1 MSLDIPTKEPRAF
14 IAGET
19 LTWSKSLSDYPASEW
34 TLKYSFKGPTSTG
47 LAGSDVTATADGE
60 DFLVEIASSSSDDL
74 SAGTYRLVGWVESGS
89 EKHYVYDEDC
99 IVRPAP
105 AAGVLETRSTNKI
118 IVDAID
124 AVMQNKAS
132 LDQQSYK
139 IADRE
144 LVRYQPDQLL
154 KFRTYY
160 WNEYVKEERAKRG
173 GSSMR
178 NINCGF

>member
-1 MSLDIPTKEPRAF
+1 MSTSDIPTREPRSF

-19 LTWSKSLSDYPASEW
+19 LEWSKSLDDYPADEW
-34 TLKYSFKGPTSTG
+34 TLKYSLRGPGT
-47 LAGSDVTATADGE
+47 APADITATADGE
-60 DFLVEIASSSSDDL
+60 EFLVDVSSTVTTAL
-74 SAGTYRLVGWVESGS
+74 TAGTWRLVGWVEKGS
-89 EKHYVYDEDC
+89 EKHFIHDREV
-99 IVRPAP
+99 IVIAAP
-105 AAGVLETRSTNKI
+105 ASGTLDTRSTAKI

-124 AVMQNKAS
+124 ALMTGKAS

-144 LVRYQPDQLL
+144 LVRMTPKELTDW
-154 KFRTYY
+154 RTYY
-160 WNEYVKEERAKRG
+160 WNIYVREERSKRG

>member
-1 MSLDIPTKEPRAF
+1 MSQEIPTTEPRSF

-19 LTWSKSLSDYPASEW
+19 LEWSKSLANYAATEW
-34 TLKYSFKGPTSTG
+34 TLKYSLRGPGT
-47 LAGSDVTATADGE
+47 APADITATADGE
-60 DFLVEIASSSSDDL
+60 EFLVDASSTYTAAL
-74 SAGTYRLVGWVESGS
+74 TAGTWRLVGWVESGS
-89 EKHYVYDEDC
+89 EKHYVYDEDV
-99 IVRPAP
+99 IVKAAP
-105 AAGVLETRSTNKI
+105 ATGTLETRSTAKI

-124 AVMQNKAS
+124 ALLTGKAS
-132 LDQQSYK
+132 LDQKRYR

-144 LVRYQPDQLL
+144 LERYEPEQLL

-173 GSSMR
+173 GSMMR